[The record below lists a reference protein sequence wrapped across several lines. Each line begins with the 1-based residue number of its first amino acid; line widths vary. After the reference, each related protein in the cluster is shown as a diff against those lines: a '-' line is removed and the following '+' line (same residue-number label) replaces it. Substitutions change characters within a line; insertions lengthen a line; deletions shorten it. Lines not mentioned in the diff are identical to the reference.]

1 MHWSELWRT
10 SQPCESNTPEQLP
23 SPRGISSLTSSSSVS
38 SAMLMHPTVSHR
50 HEHTSTSG
58 ISSSPAKRFVHMGG
72 LSFGE
77 MTLLFVLL
85 LHLSYGKHRAGN
97 TSEGA

>member
-1 MHWSELWRT
+1 
-10 SQPCESNTPEQLP
+10 
-23 SPRGISSLTSSSSVS
+23 
-38 SAMLMHPTVSHR
+38 
-50 HEHTSTSG
+50 
-58 ISSSPAKRFVHMGG
+58 MGG